1 MKKIFSNLKSKG
13 IAFVASAI
21 CACNVMAV
29 TAFASGGSG
38 GGGSGL
44 DYGTITTALT
54 TGLNEAASGIMSMIA
69 AIAPIGIGI
78 FGITWCVGKAKQ
90 VFKKLTG

>member
-1 MKKIFSNLKSKG
+1 MNKFLGNLKSKS
-13 IAFVASAI
+13 IALVASAI

-29 TAFASGGSG
+29 TAFAAESG
-38 GGGSGL
+38 GGSSGL